1 MNVLKHITRDMK
13 EAVRKLTIL
22 LKEGGEF
29 RDIQLG
35 IKRDKKEDCDCCCK
49 N

>member
-1 MNVLKHITRDMK
+1 ME